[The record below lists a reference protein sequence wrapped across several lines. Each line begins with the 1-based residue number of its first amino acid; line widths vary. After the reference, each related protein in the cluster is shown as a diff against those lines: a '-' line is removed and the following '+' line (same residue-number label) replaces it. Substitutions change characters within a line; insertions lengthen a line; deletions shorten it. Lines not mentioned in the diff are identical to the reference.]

1 MLVLNRRKDERI
13 LLSNGVSILVAD
25 IDGTNVRLAIEAPA
39 HVDIWR
45 EEICPEDAKPSLRD
59 LPPEASHAWH
69 TFLDAVAEMRHRQ
82 KEYFRT
88 QSQSALRAAQAA
100 EKRVDRMLESLTSP
114 RLL

>member
-1 MLVLNRRKDERI
+1 MLVLSRRTDEAI
-13 LLSNGVSILVAD
+13 LLSNGVRILVAYIGD
-25 IDGTNVRLAIEAPA
+25 NDVKLAIDAPA

-45 EEICPEDAKPSLRD
+45 EEICPEHTKPTPRD
-59 LPPEASHAWH
+59 LRPDASHAWH

-88 QSQSALRAAQAA
+88 QSQSALLAAQAA
-100 EKRVDRMLESLTSP
+100 ERRVDRMLQSLTSP